1 MEDGVIEVL
10 TVDVDVAF
18 EDKVLIE
25 ALEDRIALDIV
36 ELEVE
41 LALEELELLVPA
53 KGLVASRTSQ
63 EYG

>member
-1 MEDGVIEVL
+1 
-10 TVDVDVAF
+10 VDVDAAF
-18 EDKVLIE
+18 EDDVLIE

-53 KGLVASRTSQ
+53 KGVASCTSQ
-63 EYG
+63 KCG